1 MFQAPDKK
9 TMRVGETELIV
20 EIADT
25 DILRAKGL
33 SGRKNLNENSGMLFV
48 YDKPEIRRFW
58 MKDVYFDL
66 DVLWISD
73 NMVVGIEENVLFEQK
88 NGDIARFQS
97 KMASDMVLEVN
108 KGWIAKNGVKIGQI
122 VDIIED

>member
-58 MKDVYFDL
+58 MNDMYFDL
-66 DVLWISD
+66 DVLWGYLIIWLWELKKTFFLS
-73 NMVVGIEENVLFEQK
+73 K
-88 NGDIARFQS
+88 
-97 KMASDMVLEVN
+97 KMA
-108 KGWIAKNGVKIGQI
+108 I
-122 VDIIED
+122 